1 MKVNIPSLYYSIV
14 NNKLITTQMGILS
27 TLSIR
32 CVNHGDFHYHTP
44 SKKAELLTDHFDLF
58 EGGAPISLL
67 PVIPW
72 I

>member
-14 NNKLITTQMGILS
+14 NKLITTQMGILS
-27 TLSIR
+27 MLSIR

-44 SKKAELLTDHFDLF
+44 SKKAELLTDHIDLF
-58 EGGAPISLL
+58 ERGAPISLF
-67 PVIPW
+67 PAIPW